1 MTQEDYDTKAEEQPF
16 SIWVDTYQYYSTSN
30 RDTRNSED
38 STFGISICISDKS
51 NNTIIEI
58 SADPTT
64 YKTLDVE
71 DATNDTPT
79 PLPTAIGTD
88 DQTTISS
95 MTPNNYTYILKSD
108 KVDDFIMSFLQ
119 NNNNLPTFSQQELN
133 TTTNED

>member
-30 RDTRNSED
+30 RDTRNSEV

-95 MTPNNYTYILKSD
+95 MTLNNYTYI
-108 KVDDFIMSFLQ
+108 
-119 NNNNLPTFSQQELN
+119 
-133 TTTNED
+133 